1 MIVCSFSA
9 FLWFCVLCLA
19 LYILI
24 HFLVIKKRCKQQSMI
39 VFYAF
44 SMTDLGSRLTY
55 FILGCF
61 YPQQCTLLVYIQGI
75 STVASFGSGVTHS
88 HNLSNLIFNLASVQ
102 NDNMGADE

>member
-1 MIVCSFSA
+1 
-9 FLWFCVLCLA
+9 
-19 LYILI
+19 
-24 HFLVIKKRCKQQSMI
+24 MI

-44 SMTDLGSRLTY
+44 SMTDLGSRLIY

-61 YPQQCTLLVYIQGI
+61 YPQQCIQLVLIQGI

-102 NDNMGADE
+102 KDNMGADE

>member
-1 MIVCSFSA
+1 M
-9 FLWFCVLCLA
+9 LCLA

-24 HFLVIKKRCKQQSMI
+24 HFLVMKKRCKQQSMI

-61 YPQQCTLLVYIQGI
+61 HPQQCNLLVLIQGI

-102 NDNMGADE
+102 